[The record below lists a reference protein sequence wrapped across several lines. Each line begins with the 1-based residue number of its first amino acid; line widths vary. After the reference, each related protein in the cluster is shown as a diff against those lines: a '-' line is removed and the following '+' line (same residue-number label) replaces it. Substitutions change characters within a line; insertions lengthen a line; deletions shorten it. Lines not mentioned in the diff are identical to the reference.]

1 MAQRTKLFLLRY
13 GPLLTTMTIFVL
25 AYFIGGQM
33 YPAMQQ
39 PQVFFNLFINN
50 GSLLLTSI
58 GMTLVILTGG
68 IDLSVGG
75 VLALTTAASAALL
88 KNGVSPLVVM
98 PLMAL
103 MGIVL
108 GFTLGSIIHF
118 LKVQP
123 FIVTLMGLFF
133 ARGMAYIISLSSV
146 TISDSFYKYLALTS
160 IPVPFIPDVYVYIP
174 TLVAPLIL
182 LVAIYLT
189 YFTTFGRT
197 IYAIGNNE
205 QSALLMGLPVART
218 KIIVYSFS
226 GFCSALAGI
235 VFSISLLA
243 GYGQFATGM
252 ELDAIASVVMGGTS
266 LAGGVG
272 NVIGTLFGVLING
285 TIVSILQFNGTLSS
299 WWTRIGVGVLTLI
312 FIGIQSLFYM
322 RSSTRANRGAKAT
335 PGSVPKSA
343 NTHDHVVL
351 SGSNAA
357 THDNLAVLEPSSDD
371 R

>member
-1 MAQRTKLFLLRY
+1 MSQRSKLALGSLAPKPDSLAVQKPVLQRIKPFLLNY
-13 GPLLTTMTIFVL
+13 GPLLTTVTIFILVYL
-25 AYFIGGQM
+25 IGGQL
-33 YPAMQQ
+33 YPAMRN
-39 PQVFFNLFINN
+39 PQVFFNLFIND

-75 VLALTTAASAALL
+75 VIALTTAASAALL
-88 KNGVSPLVVM
+88 KAGVSPAVVI
-98 PLMAL
+98 PLMAV
-103 MGIVL
+103 MGVVFGFSL
-108 GFTLGSIIHF
+108 GCIIQF

-123 FIVTLMGLFF
+123 FIATLMGLFF

-146 TISDSFYKYLALTS
+146 TISNSFYKFLALTP
-160 IPVPFIPDVYVYIP
+160 IYIP
-174 TLVAPLIL
+174 FVPDAYIYISTLVGPLML

-205 QSALLMGLPVART
+205 QSAMLMGLPVVRT

-226 GFCSALAGI
+226 GLCSALAGI

-266 LAGGVG
+266 LSGGIGTVT
-272 NVIGTLFGVLING
+272 GTLFGVLIHG
-285 TIVSILQFNGTLSS
+285 IIVSILQFNGTLSS

-312 FIGIQSLFYM
+312 FIGIQSLFYV
-322 RSSTRANRGAKAT
+322 RKKHS
-335 PGSVPKSA
+335 
-343 NTHDHVVL
+343 
-351 SGSNAA
+351 
-357 THDNLAVLEPSSDD
+357 
-371 R
+371 